1 MLPSIFPHSSSLP
14 LKKLVLKFKN
24 IIGKLKQQRWQRIML
39 YIVILAVLSVGLS
52 YLVRYLLAY
61 FNISPDSFAAPVY
74 AVVFI
79 VTLVCNASIII
90 PVPIHMSIIIAAA
103 EMMTEVSPWSPVL
116 VVLTASI
123 AGTLGEISGYYA
135 GYLGKKILFDGNTPG
150 YNSMASWMKRH
161 GPLAIFLISLQ
172 PILPVDIAG
181 IISGVSRI
189 PLWKF
194 LLPCWAG
201 KFLKYLIWWYFGSS
215 LLNFLPF

>member
-1 MLPSIFPHSSSLP
+1 M
-14 LKKLVLKFKN
+14 KVKN
-24 IIGKLKQQRWQRIML
+24 IIGKLKQQRWQRIVL
-39 YIVILAVLSVGLS
+39 YTVILTVLSIGLF
-52 YLVRYLLAY
+52 YLARYLLAY
-61 FNISPDSFAAPVY
+61 FNISADSFTAPVY

-79 VTLVCNASIII
+79 ATLVSNASIIV

-103 EMMTEVSPWSPVL
+103 EVMSEVSQWGPIL
-116 VVLTASI
+116 VVLTASV

-135 GYLGKKILFDGNTPG
+135 GYLGKKIIFNENTPG
-150 YNSMASWMKRH
+150 YNRLAEWMKKH

-181 IISGVSRI
+181 ILSGVSRI

-215 LLNFLPF
+215 LLNLLPF